1 MTAAAAEAVDR
12 LAIHELLAL
21 HGHLF
26 DSGQLDRLDELFTE
40 DVAYDVDAFGG
51 GVLHGVGAIRE
62 AAERLGDGNPLGH
75 HTTNVLVVELTD
87 ESARVTSKGIGVA
100 TDGSVSTVVYEDVVR
115 RTPGGWRLVS
125 RTVRPR
131 RRPLTA

>member
-1 MTAAAAEAVDR
+1 MTDVADR

-40 DVAYDVDAFGG
+40 DVTYDVEAFGG
-51 GVLHGVGAIRE
+51 GVLRGVAAIRE

-87 ESARVTSKGIGVA
+87 ESARVTSKGIGVG
-100 TDGSVSTVVYEDVVR
+100 TDGSASTVVYEDVVR
-115 RTPGGWRLVS
+115 RTPAGWRLAA